1 MATPVEIAQLATMRD
16 DLEKVGVD
24 WSVEADAG
32 ALTLCVRDPADG
44 EIRPV
49 ATIVE
54 GTPFV
59 FQNFLI
65 RAAGN
70 QVLALD
76 LLDRCRRA
84 YREMA
89 GRQQKQSK
97 NFATECAM
105 KCKSDQAF
113 RQYLIECHDLR
124 DATDAERI
132 KTRVRSILGIQ
143 SMAELN
149 TDESA
154 AARWRDLRAAF
165 DRWRRGP

>member
-1 MATPVEIAQLATMRD
+1 MATPAEIAQLATMRD

-44 EIRPV
+44 ELRQI
-49 ATIVE
+49 ATIVQ
-54 GTPFV
+54 GTPFA

-65 RAAGN
+65 RAATN
-70 QVLALD
+70 QLLALD

-84 YREMA
+84 YRDLA
-89 GRQQKQSK
+89 DRQQKQSK
-97 NFATECAM
+97 NYATECAM

-149 TDESA
+149 ADEA
-154 AARWRDLRAAF
+154 AAGRWRKLRADF
-165 DRWRRGP
+165 ERWRSGR

>member
-1 MATPVEIAQLATMRD
+1 MATPAEIAQLTTMRD

-44 EIRPV
+44 EIRPI

-65 RAAGN
+65 RAASN
-70 QVLALD
+70 QLLALD

-84 YREMA
+84 YRDLA
-89 GRQQKQSK
+89 GKQPK
-97 NFATECAM
+97 PPNFASECAI
-105 KCKSDQAF
+105 KCRSDQAF
-113 RQYLIECHDLR
+113 RQFMIECHDLQ
-124 DATDAERI
+124 DATDAERV
-132 KTRVRSILGIQ
+132 KSRVRSVLAIH
-143 SMAELN
+143 SMGELN
-149 TDESA
+149 TDA
-154 AARWRDLRAAF
+154 AAAERWKTLRDDFKRWRS
-165 DRWRRGP
+165 DR